1 MDITLYGASDTN
13 AWRVQ
18 WMLNELDLPYR
29 HIHFDIHAEG
39 AESDPI
45 FKEIVQLNP
54 TATVPLLTRGADVVW
69 DSLAINL
76 YLADVVGR
84 FRPESG
90 LIPAV
95 QWSLW
100 AAGLEDSIRT
110 AQLHHSR
117 LPEAARD
124 SKIAAEARS
133 ALTRPFDN
141 LDAWLEGS
149 PFLLGGVFT
158 VADINVVCV
167 LAHMVDSGVEAKRW
181 PALQNWMG
189 KCGSRPALARLFE

>member
-18 WMLNELDLPYR
+18 WMLNELELLYR
-29 HIHFDIHAEG
+29 HFEFDIHAEG
-39 AESDPI
+39 AEHDPV
-45 FKEIVQLNP
+45 FREILQLNP
-54 TATVPLLTRGADVVW
+54 TATVPVLKRGEDVVW

-76 YLADVVGR
+76 YLADALSR
-84 FRPESG
+84 LRPHTG

-100 AAGLEDSIRT
+100 AAGLEDGIRT

-124 SKIAAEARS
+124 FTIAAEARS
-133 ALTRPFDN
+133 ALIRPLDK

-149 PFLLGGVFT
+149 PYLLGDVFT
-158 VADINVVCV
+158 VADVNVVCV
-167 LAHMVDSGVEAKRW
+167 LAHMADSGVDEERW

-189 KCGSRPALARLFE
+189 KCGSRPALTDVFK